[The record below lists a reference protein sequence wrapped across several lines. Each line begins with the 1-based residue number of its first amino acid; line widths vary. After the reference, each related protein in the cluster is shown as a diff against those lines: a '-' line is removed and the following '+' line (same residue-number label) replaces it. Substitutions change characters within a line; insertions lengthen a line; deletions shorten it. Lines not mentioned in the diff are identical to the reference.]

1 MRSIYRDLMDIVSR
15 QGLRGRT
22 DVRSGGRGPKS
33 GWQFAVLLFFL
44 GHVFIALNARCLAS
58 PHGLSLSLGWAAQD
72 EALQQGLAALKANQ
86 LDIALER
93 FTAAERESPSNAN
106 IRNFRGIV
114 FAQMGRNSEAASEYQ
129 GAIRLDPKLEDAH
142 RNLGFL
148 EWTEHNLEAART
160 HLQHALDIA
169 PEDAFAHYYL
179 GRVQLDAKLYES
191 AFKELDRS
199 QALWPAEVDFLGQAA
214 TGYLALGRLAEARST
229 IDRLRT
235 MPLRDAQAVS
245 LASLLI
251 SAHENDA
258 AIDLLSKLRLNVENA
273 GWAPFDLALAYLLS
287 ADYAK
292 AADQA
297 QGILKA
303 QPAKGA
309 MTPEAGSAWSLIGI
323 ASARLHQ
330 PEVAVDAFRQACKRN
345 ASREEHWLNLTREL
359 MDLNR
364 YTEAISAV
372 QEGLASNPSSYAL
385 HLRLGAAYLA
395 SDRYS
400 DAESVFRQLIA
411 AGDPLPTS
419 YVGLAQV
426 LLRTGRAEEAV
437 SGLTSAGQK
446 LGPSFLISY
455 FRGLAL
461 NRAGRAREA
470 VSAFEEATQLDPTS
484 SEGHFELGKTDLATH
499 RVHDTVTELQESL
512 RLDPGSVQAQ
522 RLLRQAY
529 RRAGD
534 ERATSQEV
542 QAGVAKKPSPE
553 AELLGDFLPPEWEFP
568 GD

>member
-1 MRSIYRDLMDIVSR
+1 MDIVSR
-15 QGLRGRT
+15 DVLRGLT
-22 DVRSGGRGPKS
+22 NGGRGGSGPRR

-44 GHVFIALNARCLAS
+44 AHAFIVVNARCLAS
-58 PHGLSLSLGWAAQD
+58 PHGSSLFLAWPAQD
-72 EALQQGLAALKANQ
+72 EALQQGLAALKENH
-86 LDIALER
+86 LDVALER
-93 FTAAERESPSNAN
+93 LTAAEREAPLDAN

-114 FAQMGRNSEAASEYQ
+114 FAQMGRNSEAISEYHE
-129 GAIRLDPKLEDAH
+129 AIRLDPKLEDAYK
-142 RNLGFL
+142 NLGFL

-160 HLQHALDIA
+160 HLKQALDIA
-169 PEDAFAHYYL
+169 PEDDFAHYYL

-191 AFKELDRS
+191 ALKELDRS
-199 QALWPAEVDFLGQAA
+199 RALWPADVNFLVQAA
-214 TGYLALGRLAEARST
+214 TGYLALGRLDETRRT
-229 IDRLRT
+229 LDRLRR

-258 AIDLLSKLRLNVENA
+258 AIDLLSKLTKRLDGANV
-273 GWAPFDLALAYLLS
+273 GWAQFDLALAYLLS

-297 QGILKA
+297 QGLLKA

-330 PEVAVDAFRQACKRN
+330 REAAVDAFSKACKLN
-345 ASREEHWLNLTREL
+345 PSREEHWLNLTREL

-395 SDRYS
+395 SDRYP
-400 DAESVFRQLIA
+400 DAESVFRQLVT

-437 SGLTSAGQK
+437 SELATAGQK

-455 FRGLAL
+455 FQGLAF
-461 NRAGRAREA
+461 NRAGRAGEA
-470 VSAFEEATQLDPTS
+470 VSAFEEAIQLDPNS
-484 SEGHFELGKTDLATH
+484 SVAHFELGKTELATH
-499 RVHDTVTELQESL
+499 RVHDAVTELQESL
-512 RLDPGSVQAQ
+512 RLDPGNVQAQ
-522 RLLRQAY
+522 RLLKQAY
-529 RRAGD
+529 RRAGE

-542 QAGVAKKPSPE
+542 QPSAAKKPSPQ
-553 AELLGDFLPPEWEFP
+553 AELLGDFLPPEWEYP
-568 GD
+568 RD

>member
-1 MRSIYRDLMDIVSR
+1 MDIVSR
-15 QGLRGRT
+15 HVLRGLRN
-22 DVRSGGRGPKS
+22 VGRGGSGPKR
-33 GWQFAVLLFFL
+33 GWQFAVLLFL
-44 GHVFIALNARCLAS
+44 AHAFIVLNARCLAS
-58 PHGLSLSLGWAAQD
+58 PQGVFLFLAWPAQD
-72 EALQQGLAALKANQ
+72 EALQQGLAALKENH
-86 LDIALER
+86 LDVALER
-93 FTAAERESPSNAN
+93 LTAAEREAPLDAN

-129 GAIRLDPKLEDAH
+129 EAIRLDPKLEDAH

-148 EWTEHNLEAART
+148 EWTEHKLEAART
-160 HLQHALDIA
+160 HFCQALDIA
-169 PEDAFAHYYL
+169 PEDDFAHYYL
-179 GRVQLDAKLYES
+179 GRVQLDAKLYDS

-199 QALWPAEVDFLGQAA
+199 QALWPADVNFLVQAA
-214 TGYLALGRLAEARST
+214 TGYLALGRLDEART
-229 IDRLRT
+229 TLDRLRT
-235 MPLRDAQAVS
+235 MPLGDAHTVT
-245 LASLLI
+245 LASLLV

-258 AIDLLSKLRLNVENA
+258 AIDLLSKLRKRLNGPNA
-273 GWAPFDLALAYLLS
+273 GWAQFDLSLAYLLS

-297 QGILKA
+297 QGFLKT
-303 QPAKGA
+303 QTAKGT

-330 PEVAVDAFRQACKRN
+330 REPAVDAFRKACKLN
-345 ASREEHWLNLTREL
+345 SSREEHWLNLTREL

-400 DAESVFRQLIA
+400 DAESVFRQLVA

-437 SGLTSAGQK
+437 SGLTTAEQK

-461 NRAGRAREA
+461 NRAGRAGEA
-470 VSAFEEATQLDPTS
+470 VSAFEEATQLDPNS
-484 SEGHFELGKTDLATH
+484 SEAHFELGKTELATH
-499 RVHDTVTELQESL
+499 RVHDAVTELQESL
-512 RLDPGSVQAQ
+512 RLDPGNVQAQ
-522 RLLRQAY
+522 RLLSQAY

-542 QAGVAKKPSPE
+542 QPSAAEKPSPE
-553 AELLGDFLPPEWEFP
+553 AELLGDFLLPEWEFP
-568 GD
+568 RD